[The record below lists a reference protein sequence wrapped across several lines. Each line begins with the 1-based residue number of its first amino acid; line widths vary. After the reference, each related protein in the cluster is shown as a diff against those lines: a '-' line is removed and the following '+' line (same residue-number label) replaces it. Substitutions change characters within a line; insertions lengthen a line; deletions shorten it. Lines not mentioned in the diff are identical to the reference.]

1 MFKPGNADVVR
12 TGDLAAAQTA
22 AFQAQ
27 TASNAAAAAV
37 TAATAQRV
45 LAETAA
51 GQAQASASAASASQA
66 GAAAAVAAA
75 FAGRTLTAGTG
86 ITGGGNLASDRTFSF
101 DQSWGDA
108 RYAAL
113 GGSEAVSFSCGPAT
127 LGVHALSRDA
137 GDNRYALLSAG
148 AFTGQVSVG
157 TPVASGALFGADTQA
172 SPRWRWG
179 RSTAPESGSNEGS
192 NFVIWRYSDAGL
204 FLGTPLLINRATGAV
219 TFEVVPSVGANAVW
233 HAGTFN
239 PASYALLSGATFSGG
254 VSLNGNFG
262 AWTTASWGVGARLLI
277 NHMLQWNNGAGV
289 TYGIGQSADGFYVV
303 RGTNNTAGAAVT
315 YPLLVTPTSGSI
327 NGATIWTSANLNPS
341 IYFQS
346 ASAWSDVGSTVWAFA
361 SGSNVG
367 IGASKPGSEL
377 SVGGGGGV
385 PGGTWI
391 HVGNINNSI
400 VAGASNPSSMWRRIA

>member
-22 AFQAQ
+22 ASQAQ
-27 TASNAAAAAV
+27 TASSAAAAAV

-137 GDNRYALLSAG
+137 GDNRYALLSGG
-148 AFTGQVSVG
+148 AFTGQVSVNTPAG
-157 TPVASGALFGADTQA
+157 TGALYGANTGLIA
-172 SPRWRWG
+172 RWAWG
-179 RSTAPESGSNEGS
+179 RNGAAESGSNAGS
-192 NFVIWRYSDAGL
+192 NWALFRYSDAGSL
-204 FLGTPLLINRATGAV
+204 LGAPIAISRATGAV
-219 TFEVVPSVGANAVW
+219 TFEVAPSVGANAVW
-233 HAGTFN
+233 HAGNFN
-239 PASYALLSGATFSGG
+239 PAAYAPLAGATFTGG

-262 AWTTASWGVGARLLI
+262 TWTTAGWGVGARLQAP
-277 NHMLQWNNGAGV
+277 HALQLNTSGGV
-289 TYGIGQSADGFYVV
+289 TYGIVQSGDSFFVI
-303 RGTNNTAGAAVT
+303 RGSDNTAGASVT
-315 YPLLVTPTSGSI
+315 YPLIVGPGGGSI
-327 NGATIWTSANLNPS
+327 NGSTIWTAANLNPS

-346 ASAWSDVGSTVWAFA
+346 ASAWWDVGSTVWAFA

-377 SVGGGGGV
+377 LVGASV

-391 HVGNINNSI
+391 HVGNTQNWTA
-400 VAGASNPSSMWRRIA
+400 AGAANQPSMWRRIA

>member
-37 TAATAQRV
+37 TAAAAQRV

-51 GQAQASASAASASQA
+51 GQAQASASAAAASQA
-66 GAAAAVAAA
+66 GAASAVTAA

-86 ITGGGNLASDRTFSF
+86 LTGGGNLSADRTFSF
-101 DQSWGDA
+101 DQAWGDA
-108 RYAAL
+108 RYAARN
-113 GGSEAVSFSCGPAT
+113 GSAAVTFSCASPT
-127 LGVHALSRDA
+127 LGAHALSRDA
-137 GDNRYALLSAG
+137 GDSRYALLSGG
-148 AFTGQVSVG
+148 AFTGQVSVNTSAG
-157 TPVASGALFGADTQA
+157 TGAFYGANTGLTARWAWGRDGVAETGLNAGSNWALFRYADN
-172 SPRWRWG
+172 
-179 RSTAPESGSNEGS
+179 GS
-192 NFVIWRYSDAGL
+192 L
-204 FLGTPLLINRATGAV
+204 LGTPISISRATGAV
-219 TFEVVPSVGANAVW
+219 AFEVAPSVGANAVW
-233 HAGTFN
+233 HAGNFN
-239 PASYALLSGATFSGG
+239 PAAYAPLAGATFTGG

-262 AWTTASWGVGARLLI
+262 TWTTGGWGVGARLQTS
-277 NHMLQWNNGAGV
+277 HALQLNTSGGV

-346 ASAWSDVGSTVWAFA
+346 ASAWWDVGSTVWAFA

-377 SVGGGGGV
+377 SVGGSV

-391 HVGNINNSI
+391 HVGNINNLST
-400 VAGASNPSSMWRRIA
+400 AGATNASSMWRRIA